1 MPSVPDQTTLAV
13 YALPWMTAESLVED
27 ICDRMGL
34 IRRLTIG
41 GETKGKGRD
50 KWGGGEK
57 VVYGLE
63 EVWDAERRRG
73 GHEGELGSSDRC
85 SRKSAV
91 SCKAHADS
99 YIPCLVACV

>member
-1 MPSVPDQTTLAV
+1 MYV
-13 YALPWMTAESLVED
+13 LPWTTAESLVED

-57 VVYGLE
+57 VVYGIE
-63 EVWDAERRRG
+63 EVWDSAG
-73 GHEGELGSSDRC
+73 GAPEGELGST
-85 SRKSAV
+85 
-91 SCKAHADS
+91 SCA
-99 YIPCLVACV
+99 LMRR

>member
-1 MPSVPDQTTLAV
+1 VSVPSIPDGSTLAV
-13 YALPWMTAESLVED
+13 YVLPWSTAESLIED

-57 VVYGLE
+57 VVYGIE
-63 EVWDAERRRG
+63 EVWEAAEG
-73 GHEGELGSSDRC
+73 ESEGELVSSDTCPDR
-85 SRKSAV
+85 SQSSALIG
-91 SCKAHADS
+91 C
-99 YIPCLVACV
+99 